1 MTTKTLSSLSPL
13 KLEAL
18 EVYAGLTAVFQE
30 HQGGW
35 ADTEALREVQKL
47 CFRLIHG
54 QTASI
59 AAEAD
64 RVRTYAAVLYSARR
78 HEKYTQ
84 RGIPYVDGVE
94 RVRGILLQIMQALKS
109 VIRGME

>member
-1 MTTKTLSSLSPL
+1 MTTKTLSPLSPF

-18 EVYAGLTAVFQE
+18 EVYARLTAVLEE
-30 HQGGW
+30 HHGGW
-35 ADTEALREVQKL
+35 ADAEALRDVQTL

-64 RVRTYAAVLYSARR
+64 RVRTYAAVLYSARK

-94 RVRGILLQIMQALKS
+94 RVRSILRQIMQALKS
-109 VIRGME
+109 VIRDME

>member
-18 EVYAGLTAVFQE
+18 EVYAGLTAIFQE

-35 ADTEALREVQKL
+35 ADTEALREVQRL

-54 QTASI
+54 QSASL

-64 RVRTYAAVLYSARR
+64 SVSDYAAILYSARK
-78 HEKYTQ
+78 HERYTQ

-94 RVRGILLQIMQALKS
+94 RVRSILMQIMQSLKA